1 MMCMDHNMIQR
12 KDTRFRVAETDHYC
26 LQAATSTLVSQ
37 RSKASSLVIAS
48 PLTGGNRQTV
58 MPNPLI
64 FRLVTKGPKVTLLT
78 TKPRL
83 VRSAIAISA
92 KRASTS
98 SLVLPRELSKITTSL
113 SLLEDVGEGSANEE
127 EEKGMNARSES
138 EMSRSKS
145 SIWAVRDSGEG
156 IGLSCRKPGSP

>member
-1 MMCMDHNMIQR
+1 MCNDRNMIKQ
-12 KDTRFRVAETDHYC
+12 KDTRSGVAETAHYC
-26 LQAATSTLVSQ
+26 LQAATSTLASQ
-37 RSKASSLVIAS
+37 SSKASSLVIAS
-48 PLTGGNRQTV
+48 PLKGGNRQTV

-64 FRLVTKGPKVTLLT
+64 FRLVTKGPRVTLLT

-83 VRSAIAISA
+83 VRSAIASSA

-98 SLVLPRELSKITTSL
+98 SLVLPSELSKITTSL
-113 SLLEDVGEGSANEE
+113 SLLEDVDEVSVYED
-127 EEKGMNARSES
+127 EEKGINARSES

-145 SIWAVRDSGEG
+145 SIWAVRDSGDG